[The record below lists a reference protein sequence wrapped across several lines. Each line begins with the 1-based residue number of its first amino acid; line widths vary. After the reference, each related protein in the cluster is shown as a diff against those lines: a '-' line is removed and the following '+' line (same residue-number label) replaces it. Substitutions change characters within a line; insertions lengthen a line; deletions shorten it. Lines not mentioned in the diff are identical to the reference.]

1 MKQRFTVMFL
11 AALLL
16 TGATSKEE
24 LRSSLVTVE
33 GTVTGVGSAQ
43 GEGDLEALS
52 VTLAPKDGEGKE
64 LNLLLAPRSTLD
76 EVEFQVEQGDRIQA
90 GSSQLTKAP
99 RKCTRCATSPAI
111 PCCACEP
118 FIGSPFGTAPAPG
131 RGGPVGEPWG
141 DVADTDSTG
150 REATA
155 QGAENRTWS
164 TAAASAN
171 SRT

>member
-90 GSSQLTKAP
+90 RVFPTDEGPAKVHKVRNLT
-99 RKCTRCATSPAI
+99 RHTVLRLRTLHRI
-111 PCCACEP
+111 PLWDGA
-118 FIGSPFGTAPAPG
+118 GAWQGGPG
-131 RGGPVGEPWG
+131 RGAMGGRGGHGQHGQRGNGP
-141 DVADTDSTG
+141 G
-150 REATA
+150 R
-155 QGAENRTWS
+155 
-164 TAAASAN
+164 
-171 SRT
+171 